1 MKIPPPKFSGGT
13 HPSSASSSA
22 AFAASNSS
30 HLRLLPFPIAPM
42 KEALSKKKGP

>member
-1 MKIPPPKFSGGT
+1 MKIPQPKFSGRT
-13 HPSSASSSA
+13 HPSSASPSE

-30 HLRLLPFPIAPM
+30 HLRLLPLPIAPM